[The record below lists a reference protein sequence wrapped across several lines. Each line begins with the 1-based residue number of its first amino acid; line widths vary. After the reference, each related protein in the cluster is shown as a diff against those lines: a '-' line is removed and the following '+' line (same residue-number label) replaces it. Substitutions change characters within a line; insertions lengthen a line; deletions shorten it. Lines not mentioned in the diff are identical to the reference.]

1 MATVTIRNLDDDL
14 VARVM
19 ARARAHRR
27 PFEAEVAAILSR
39 AVRPLAADEAFRLP
53 TSWRSGCAGSR
64 ELSDT
69 VELLREDDAR

>member
-1 MATVTIRNLDDDL
+1 MATVTIRDLDDDL

-39 AVRPLAADEAFRLP
+39 AVRPLAADEVFRLADALAARREP
-53 TSWRSGCAGSR
+53 RSPDGGGLPPRDGR
-64 ELSDT
+64 E
-69 VELLREDDAR
+69 A